1 MKTVPIKPEPMTLDE
16 LSDFIDRSLDNIE
29 CRYLEFK
36 TPHSMQ
42 IDIQA
47 QKNDR

>member
-1 MKTVPIKPEPMTLDE
+1 MKTVPIKPEPLSLDE

-36 TPHSMQ
+36 TPQSMQ
-42 IDIQA
+42 IDIQ
-47 QKNDR
+47 QDRE